1 MASLF
6 KLLLVN
12 TGPNK
17 AQHGDAQS
25 VGATIQH
32 LRDSQEE
39 TQAAREFKFLPLCE
53 VDEALELSAA
63 NQPVSH
69 KKSADRG
76 RRGLLAHVL
85 RGLGRA
91 FEFVP
96 CRIARGVL
104 ASLSPDVQLRL
115 MAGISRL
122 DRTLLSMKLLA
133 EGPQWRPGTTNAA
146 RMLYMSPIDKAF
158 CQWLRETPAKE
169 HQ

>member
-12 TGPNK
+12 TGHNM

-25 VGATIQH
+25 VGATTQH

-39 TQAAREFKFLPLCE
+39 IQAARGFKFLPLCA

-63 NQPVSH
+63 NQPASH
-69 KKSADRG
+69 RKSADWG
-76 RRGLLAHVL
+76 RQGLLAHVL

-96 CRIARGVL
+96 CRIARRVL
-104 ASLSPDVQLRL
+104 AFLRPEVQLRL
-115 MAGISRL
+115 MAGIPRS
-122 DRTLLSMKLLA
+122 DQILLSMKLLA
-133 EGPQWRPGTTNAA
+133 EGPQWRPGSTYAA

-158 CQWLRETPAKE
+158 CQWLQETPAR
-169 HQ
+169 